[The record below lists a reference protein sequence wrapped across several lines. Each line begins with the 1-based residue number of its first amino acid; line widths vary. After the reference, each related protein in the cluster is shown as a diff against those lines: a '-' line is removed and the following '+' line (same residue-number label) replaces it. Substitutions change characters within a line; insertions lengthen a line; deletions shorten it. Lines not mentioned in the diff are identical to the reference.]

1 MLLSFFYPGWLA
13 GWLAGWL
20 QCGWNQIKRSFE
32 NNNRRQEK
40 KQQENI
46 DTLQG
51 GSHDEYNPR
60 LDYAC
65 RRSIRHEEI

>member
-46 DTLQG
+46 DTKEG
-51 GSHDEYNPR
+51 AMTNII
-60 LDYAC
+60 LDLITHVAAQLDM
-65 RRSIRHEEI
+65 RRYR